1 MSLDLPL
8 DQSALIASKERLQAF
23 LAENEA
29 KVAQAKE
36 QLHHIEALL
45 SFSSALVPQP
55 STPRKVRATR
65 TAKVLPTA
73 EQPAKITRKRRD
85 TSLKFLPQYENKT
98 LTDAVLSIFQENRGK
113 CLDADAI
120 AKILY
125 GDLPS
130 DRMALAKERIT
141 KNLSK
146 GKIDGLWQR
155 VPNQIGYYTL
165 SVEDIK
171 DDIASLNLPK
181 KTRGGRSKTR
191 TDNPSPT
198 QAVSRRKTKSVKEVK
213 AEAPKRKRNSLRDL
227 KMRSPYQ
234 GSTMMNAISKVLKER
249 EGEFVNADLVVKA
262 LYGELPNETF
272 RLVKDRVTKSLS
284 KGKIDGLWERVPEQT
299 GYYTLSMSAVRA

>member
-29 KVAQAKE
+29 KVAQARE

-45 SFSSALVPQP
+45 NFSSGFAPPP
-55 STPRKVRATR
+55 STPRKVRA
-65 TAKVLPTA
+65 AKTSQVPPAT
-73 EQPAKITRKRRD
+73 EQPAKSPRKRRD
-85 TSLKFLPQYENKT
+85 TSLKFLPQYQNQT
-98 LTDAVLSIFQENRGK
+98 LTDAVLSIFRENRGK
-113 CLDADAI
+113 CLDADTI

-155 VPNQIGYYTL
+155 VPGHIGYYTL
-165 SVEDIK
+165 SLEDIK
-171 DDIASLNLPK
+171 EDIASLNLPK
-181 KTRGGRSKTR
+181 KTRGGRTKTA
-191 TDNPSPT
+191 TAPV
-198 QAVSRRKTKSVKEVK
+198 VSRRKTKPVKEAK
-213 AEAPKRKRNSLRDL
+213 TEAPKRQRNSLRGL

-262 LYGELPNETF
+262 LYGELPHDTF